1 MSEWVG
7 ECAVLSVLTTSPP
20 FGIELHDLCMLM
32 LLHSVLVVTLLLQC
46 DLDVAARP
54 LTGEGGDASAL
65 MSLTCTSLVT
75 LPYSWRHTLTFKLC
89 AHAACL

>member
-54 LTGEGGDASAL
+54 LTGGGGCKCSDVMHESG
-65 MSLTCTSLVT
+65 
-75 LPYSWRHTLTFKLC
+75 YSTIFMK
-89 AHAACL
+89 ACVDV